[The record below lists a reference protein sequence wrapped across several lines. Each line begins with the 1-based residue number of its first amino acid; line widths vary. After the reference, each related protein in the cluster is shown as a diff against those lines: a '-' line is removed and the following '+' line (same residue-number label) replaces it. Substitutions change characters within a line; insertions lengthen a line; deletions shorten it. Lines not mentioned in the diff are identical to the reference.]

1 MFALVLC
8 INENGLRGRYL
19 LDWYFSLK
27 SGPAQ
32 WLDLMLIPKLE
43 KFRFKSA
50 TNGEKKIQ

>member
-1 MFALVLC
+1 M
-8 INENGLRGRYL
+8 

-27 SGPAQ
+27 SGPAE

-43 KFRFKSA
+43 KFRFKST